1 MEEKEF
7 ETRAIRMQTPRS
19 ENLEHS
25 TPLYLTSSFVFEDAE
40 DMRASFAEEKE
51 RNIYSRYANPNTSEL
66 IQKLCAMEGADAG
79 FAFASGMAA
88 VYSTFAALLE
98 SGDHIV
104 SCASVFGSTLSLYT
118 QFFPKWQIS
127 TDLFHVNASASEI
140 ESLIKPQTK
149 VIYVESPT
157 NPGVDV
163 LDLQMVGDLA
173 KKTRTHTHCRQL
185 FCFSLSAATHCFWG
199 PLSGTFCH

>member
-1 MEEKEF
+1 MEEREF
-7 ETRAIRMQTPRS
+7 ETNAIRMQMERTA
-19 ENLEHS
+19 NLEHS
-25 TPLYLTSSFVFEDAE
+25 VPLYLTSSFVFEDAE

-66 IQKLCAMEGADAG
+66 ISKICQMEGAEAG

-104 SCASVFGSTLSLYT
+104 SCSSVFGSTMSLY
-118 QFFPKWQIS
+118 QNFFPKWQIS
-127 TDLFHVNASASEI
+127 TDLFHVNDSTAAI
-140 ESLIKPQTK
+140 EALIKPNTK

-163 LDLQMVGDLA
+163 LDLQMSTKRNGL
-173 KKTRTHTHCRQL
+173 L
-185 FCFSLSAATHCFWG
+185 
-199 PLSGTFCH
+199 